1 MVPPGGR
8 RSPRQLTL
16 TQCFDRQR
24 ENATRKKRN
33 ATGKLDAFAILM
45 ANRSNAV
52 GHSRPLSPFPRRDSV
67 PLDVPEID
75 DSERESQCEAELIAH
90 NIGDLVAKHGSAP
103 KNMDHGDQDCV
114 RSLKSSKTSKAGNTR
129 KHHSAGKYKSELECQ
144 NSTSLPD
151 MHIVL
156 TFSAESSS
164 EKVEEIVE
172 IPAFPRPIR
181 GSRDAI
187 SLPASGGWRR
197 WRRSDLKGNGSIAKE
212 LVPSGRVSRGTKK
225 RNNKSKNKRIE
236 DKATCSNIG
245 SFLVRLDSDV
255 SEISCSLESSQWS
268 SSSQVDV
275 LCDRFDTSLLSINE
289 TPNIGAATES
299 ETESIPDNN
308 ATITRSLTADMDAYL
323 SPIPPRPVSRTT
335 LELDDDWKMN
345 AREKMAA
352 SSSATDFHSFSVQK
366 ISLPPI
372 IIAEERDEIELV
384 HPTNNSFDVGTVGST
399 DGAGELSTD
408 KYAVRDTRDG
418 DVPFLDKY
426 AIREED
432 SFDE

>member
-1 MVPPGGR
+1 MHSIFLFIHLKFTYLIHFLFPSR
-8 RSPRQLTL
+8 RR
-16 TQCFDRQR
+16 
-24 ENATRKKRN
+24 
-33 ATGKLDAFAILM
+33 
-45 ANRSNAV
+45 
-52 GHSRPLSPFPRRDSV
+52 
-67 PLDVPEID
+67 
-75 DSERESQCEAELIAH
+75 
-90 NIGDLVAKHGSAP
+90 
-103 KNMDHGDQDCV
+103 
-114 RSLKSSKTSKAGNTR
+114 
-129 KHHSAGKYKSELECQ
+129 
-144 NSTSLPD
+144 
-151 MHIVL
+151 
-156 TFSAESSS
+156 
-164 EKVEEIVE
+164 
-172 IPAFPRPIR
+172 
-181 GSRDAI
+181 
-187 SLPASGGWRR
+187 
-197 WRRSDLKGNGSIAKE
+197 DLKGNGSIAKE

-236 DKATCSNIG
+236 DKATYSNIG